1 MADVALMKWIATR
14 YPDIEVEMKKDVEF
28 RVSLTERRQDLR
40 QTLLKLVDH
49 ASTEGHSIFELHTL
63 EKDAIAA
70 LDDIE
75 ITEMDRDLRLERT
88 KANIDELL
96 DKVVHAIRG
105 LPQTTP
111 IEMQSQIQR
120 PLDIAISMANPTLPT
135 GAADTTQRVF
145 TRPSRVF

>member
-1 MADVALMKWIATR
+1 MKWIATR
-14 YPDIEVEMKKDVEF
+14 YPGVELQMKKDVEF
-28 RVSLTERRQDLR
+28 RTALAERRQALR

-49 ASTEGHSIFELHTL
+49 ASTEGHSLFELHTL

-75 ITEMDRDLRLERT
+75 IAEMERDLRLERT
-88 KANIDELL
+88 KTNIDELL

-120 PLDIAISMANPTLPT
+120 RLDIAISMVNPTLPP
-135 GAADTTQRVF
+135 GAIDTTQRVF
-145 TRPSRVF
+145 ARTSHVF